1 MQAATLAQLKRAL
14 RERPAHE
21 LLDHCLRLAKHARD
35 NKELLTYLAL
45 RADDEDGYIEEVKK
59 EIDDDFWV
67 VPRGNIWRTKRAI
80 RKIVKAL
87 NKHVKFSG
95 RKDTEVELRLH
106 FLQRMRESKIKFR
119 KNAVLNN
126 IYEAQVKK
134 TQAAYLK
141 LHEDL
146 QFDYGERVEAL
157 KS

>member
-1 MQAATLAQLKRAL
+1 MQAATLIQLKKAL

-21 LLDHCLRLAKHARD
+21 LLDHCIRLAKHNRE
-35 NKELLTYLAL
+35 NKELLTYLTML
-45 RADDEDGYIEEVKK
+45 ADDEDGYIEEVKK
-59 EIDDDFWV
+59 EIDDAFWV

-80 RKIVKAL
+80 RKIIKAL

-119 KNAVLNN
+119 KNSVLNN
-126 IYEAQVKK
+126 MYEAQVKK
-134 TQAAYLK
+134 TQSAYLK

-157 KS
+157 G

>member
-1 MQAATLAQLKRAL
+1 MQAATLIQLKKAL

-21 LLDHCLRLAKHARD
+21 LLEHCIRLAKHSRD

-45 RADDEDGYIEEVKK
+45 MADDEDGYVEEIKK
-59 EIDDDFWV
+59 EIDDAFWV

-80 RKIVKAL
+80 RKIVKQL

-106 FLQRMRESKIKFR
+106 FLRRMRESKIKFR
-119 KNAVLNN
+119 KNSVLLNM
-126 IYEAQVKK
+126 YEAQVKK
-134 TQAAYLK
+134 TRAAYLK

-146 QFDYGERVEAL
+146 QFDYGERVEEL
-157 KS
+157 G